1 VYLYN
6 PGTDLFDHPREVEL
20 LLGKAEKRKLKLRV
34 RSGAGKRIIGTFEG
48 IERLEEAEALVGA
61 EIEVSLEAL
70 PSLEEGTWYQ
80 HELIGLPVHTE
91 GGRSLG
97 RLVEIYEQDELD
109 VWVVRGK
116 GDDRFIQAT
125 KEQILSVD
133 RVKGITVT
141 EDAGEAV

>member
-1 VYLYN
+1 VRVYLYN

-97 RLVEIYEQDELD
+97 RLVEI
-109 VWVVRGK
+109 
-116 GDDRFIQAT
+116 QAT